1 MRWSLSKGPDWSG
14 QRAALLEK
22 YPEWRDVLGVLELRE
37 SADAAPVDN
46 DGRALLVNSRRLHLY
61 PAGQQL
67 FWLAQQLWHIR
78 LAHALRGEGKDAYAW
93 KKAGDAVVNAL
104 LLADGFELPDD
115 APLPPAGSEPSVET
129 LYGLYVGDK
138 PAEKKEEAG
147 GDGKKRKKT
156 LKGRLAD
163 LEKGAREREISDP
176 GLAEAIA
183 GLAELLE
190 PSVQLDYD
198 WFPGDTIRDGMLPE
212 RFRPYPVPHAEIL
225 LDTSASVDS
234 DLLRAFVRGVKGLLR
249 EDAVVRV
256 GCFDTQFYGFQEV
269 RTERDIE
276 RLALRGAGGTSF
288 EAAIHAFTGDA
299 ETRIIFTDGYAE
311 MPEERCDAIWLI
323 YSDMPVHPKGGRVI
337 YVRKPEEKETHEVD
351 FLIT

>member
-1 MRWSLSKGPDWSG
+1 MSKAPDWSAR
-14 QRAALLEK
+14 RAELIER
-22 YPEWRDVLGVLELRE
+22 YPEWRDALGVLEVRE
-37 SADAAPVDN
+37 SAEAAPVDN

-61 PAGQQL
+61 PEGQQL
-67 FWLAQQLWHIR
+67 FYLAQQVWHIQ

-104 LLADGFELPDD
+104 LFADGFELPDG
-115 APLPPAGSEPSVET
+115 APLPPAGAETSVEG
-129 LYGLYVGDK
+129 LYGLYIGETPQQK
-138 PAEKKEEAG
+138 Q
-147 GDGKKRKKT
+147 DGEGEDSKKRRKKKT

-163 LEKGAREREISDP
+163 AEKGAREREIDDP

-190 PSVQLDYD
+190 PSTQLDYD

-212 RFRPYPVPHAEIL
+212 RFKPYPVPHAEIL
-225 LDTSASVDS
+225 LDTSASVDA

-269 RTERDIE
+269 RTERDID

-311 MPEERCDAIWLI
+311 MPEERCDAIWLV

-337 YVRKPEEKETHEVD
+337 YVRKPEEKETHEID